1 MVANLFGGSLVPY
14 GRKHKDIAPLI
25 FAISKRKTWKVNQA
39 LEDNVWVGKVTLGE
53 IFSLKHL
60 TQFMELWAALQNV
73 QLQASTEDRITWK
86 PTAKKKYTAKLAYEV
101 QFLGS
106 IVSNLHKTMWKAWLP
121 KFNSSLIY
129 LHKIEFRRRTVYKS
143 VGGQTAAFVPFASK
157 RRRRFLTFSSIA
169 ATPPVFGNPSSF
181 G

>member
-1 MVANLFGGSLVPY
+1 
-14 GRKHKDIAPLI
+14 
-25 FAISKRKTWKVNQA
+25 
-39 LEDNVWVGKVTLGE
+39 VGWKVTLGE

-86 PTAKKKYTAKLAYEV
+86 PTANGEYTAKLDYEV

-121 KFNSSLIY
+121 KFNYSLIY

-169 ATPPVFGNPSSF
+169 ATPPVQWRSF
-181 G
+181 RKISRRASLKRTQRIFLRVAFSMVVGYYNLQN